1 MNFKPDNNCVNRE
14 DIILVSE
21 IITYSR
27 YWLSVAG
34 TPPNLGPILKHITVS
49 AEMQIIS
56 IIARIQNIKTSWNLR
71 IIISNSCKQ
80 YAISFPWQ
88 FVPPLNQEKLTI
100 ALFKNFFLQTSFAM
114 PCLINPVFRIRMYPL
129 LSEANLNSEFRYPYN
144 LIAIYYGMNK
154 KSDHAF
160 P

>member
-1 MNFKPDNNCVNRE
+1 MSWLWISYLFYVPCLPLNRQPPK
-14 DIILVSE
+14 IHSAGMSPKAWLTSSKYSHFFSFYTFCQLIL
-21 IITYSR
+21 
-27 YWLSVAG
+27 LFPA
-34 TPPNLGPILKHITVS
+34 
-49 AEMQIIS
+49 
-56 IIARIQNIKTSWNLR
+56 IQNIKASWNLR

-114 PCLINPVFRIRMYPL
+114 PCLINPVFRIRMYPM

>member
-1 MNFKPDNNCVNRE
+1 MTSKGFFDNRSYKPFTFNYGRLSR
-14 DIILVSE
+14 IILQSQE
-21 IITYSR
+21 IKKST
-27 YWLSVAG
+27 
-34 TPPNLGPILKHITVS
+34 
-49 AEMQIIS
+49 
-56 IIARIQNIKTSWNLR
+56 RIQNIKTSWNLR

-80 YAISFPWQ
+80 YAPSFPWQ

-100 ALFKNFFLQTSFAM
+100 ALFKSFFLQTSFAM

>member
-1 MNFKPDNNCVNRE
+1 MLFVTRCQM
-14 DIILVSE
+14 VSLA
-21 IITYSR
+21 S
-27 YWLSVAG
+27 
-34 TPPNLGPILKHITVS
+34 
-49 AEMQIIS
+49 
-56 IIARIQNIKTSWNLR
+56 RIQNIKTSWNLR

-114 PCLINPVFRIRMYPL
+114 PCLINLVFRIKMYPL